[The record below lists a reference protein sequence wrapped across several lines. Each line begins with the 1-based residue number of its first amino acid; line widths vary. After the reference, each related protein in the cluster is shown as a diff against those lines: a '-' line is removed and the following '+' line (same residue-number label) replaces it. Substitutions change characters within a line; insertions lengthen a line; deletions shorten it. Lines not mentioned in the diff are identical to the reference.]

1 MRSMGSRRPVA
12 GEAERRSEL
21 LPRVTEPGP
30 RRSRKLA
37 PLRAGGS
44 RPEDLSPLFWAKT
57 QPPQLPDVLL
67 SRPRLLNALRQACR
81 RRVVVVRGPGG
92 AGKTT
97 LLARL
102 AETMAEPPAWY
113 TVDDLDRDALAF
125 LYGLSLA
132 LGCPPTECP
141 AGGPLAQLARVVAAL
156 ERRSPRAML
165 VVDDVHRLD
174 DPGAI
179 RSLADLIRYLPR
191 GATLILSERQTP
203 ELLVPALDWC
213 AARQQLTT

>member
-1 MRSMGSRRPVA
+1 MWSPEVRRPGSGDA
-12 GEAERRSEL
+12 DRRSAP
-21 LPRVTEPGP
+21 LPHATEPRP
-30 RRSRKLA
+30 RRDRKLA
-37 PLRAGGS
+37 PPRAGGS
-44 RPEDLSPLFWAKT
+44 RPEDLGPLFRAKT

-67 SRPRLLNALRQACR
+67 SRPRLMNALRQACR

-125 LYGLSLA
+125 LHGLSIA
-132 LGCPPTECP
+132 LGCPPTERP
-141 AGGPLAQLARVVAAL
+141 AGGHLALLARVVAAL
-156 ERRSPRAML
+156 ERRSPRALL

-191 GATLILSERQTP
+191 GATLILSE
-203 ELLVPALDWC
+203 
-213 AARQQLTT
+213 